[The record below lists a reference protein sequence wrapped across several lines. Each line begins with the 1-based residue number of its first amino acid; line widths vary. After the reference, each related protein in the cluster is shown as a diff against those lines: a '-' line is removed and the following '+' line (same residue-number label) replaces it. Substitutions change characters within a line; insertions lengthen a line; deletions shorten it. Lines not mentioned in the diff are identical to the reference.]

1 MDSRKKIDSRSEAV
15 NRETKRMMEGRG
27 RSAADGADLGTGA
40 FEIGDGEGAQRESK
54 PVRTDRTTP
63 LQLAREV
70 RDELRQV
77 AWPTRVEMVNYSM
90 VVFFT
95 LVVMIALIFL
105 LNYAFGKGVFFMFQ
119 K

>member
-1 MDSRKKIDSRSEAV
+1 M
-15 NRETKRMMEGRG
+15 NRESKRMMERRG
-27 RSAADGADLGTGA
+27 RTETDAADLETDTFELGDLGPA
-40 FEIGDGEGAQRESK
+40 RREAR
-54 PVRTDRTTP
+54 PVRSRTSP
-63 LQLAREV
+63 VQFAREI

-95 LVVMIALIFL
+95 LVIMVALIFL
-105 LNYAFGKGVFFMFQ
+105 LNLAFGKGVYFMFQ

>member
-1 MDSRKKIDSRSEAV
+1 MTDDSEA
-15 NRETKRMMEGRG
+15 RTDALELG
-27 RSAADGADLGTGA
+27 DLEPTR
-40 FEIGDGEGAQRESK
+40 RESRPRRSRTS
-54 PVRTDRTTP
+54 PV
-63 LQLAREV
+63 QFAREV

-95 LVVMIALIFL
+95 LVIMVALIFV
-105 LNYAFGKGVFFMFQ
+105 LNLAFGKGVFYMFQ

>member
-1 MDSRKKIDSRSEAV
+1 M
-15 NRETKRMMEGRG
+15 NRETKRMMER
-27 RSAADGADLGTGA
+27 RDRAAADGADLETGA
-40 FEIGDGEGAQRESK
+40 FEIGDVEVGQREAK

-63 LQLAREV
+63 VQFAREV

-95 LVVMIALIFL
+95 LVVMIALIFV

>member
-1 MDSRKKIDSRSEAV
+1 M
-15 NRETKRMMEGRG
+15 NRETKRMMERRG
-27 RSAADGADLGTGA
+27 QAAADGADLETGT
-40 FEIGDGEGAQRESK
+40 FEIDDVEVARREAK

-63 LQLAREV
+63 VQFAREV

-77 AWPTRVEMVNYSM
+77 AWPTRAEMVNYSM

-95 LVVMIALIFL
+95 LVVMIALIFV
-105 LNYAFGKGVFFMFQ
+105 LNLAFGKGVFFMFQ

>member
-1 MDSRKKIDSRSEAV
+1 M
-15 NRETKRMMEGRG
+15 NRETKRMMERRG
-27 RSAADGADLGTGA
+27 RTGTDGAELETDA
-40 FEIGDGEGAQRESK
+40 FEIGDVAPARREAK
-54 PVRTDRTTP
+54 PVRNRTSP
-63 LQLAREV
+63 VRFAREI

-95 LVVMIALIFL
+95 LVIMVALIFL
-105 LNYAFGKGVFFMFQ
+105 LNLAFGKGVYFMFQ